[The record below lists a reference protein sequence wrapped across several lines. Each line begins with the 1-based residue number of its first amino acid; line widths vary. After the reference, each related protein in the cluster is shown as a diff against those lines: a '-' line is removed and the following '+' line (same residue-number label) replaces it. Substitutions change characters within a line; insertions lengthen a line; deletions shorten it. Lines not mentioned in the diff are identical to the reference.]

1 MSADVLDG
9 VLSVLLNTGTW
20 MATSSWRK
28 ESKAGWD
35 RTEFDE
41 MRGKSLIG
49 SEVEMMGPELEMMGP
64 ELEVMVS
71 EVGIGGRGRVL

>member
-1 MSADVLDG
+1 LGTNEKISADVLDS

-20 MATSSWRK
+20 VVTSSWKK
-28 ESKAGWD
+28 ESKTGRD
-35 RTEFDE
+35 RTELDE

-49 SEVEMMGPELEMMGP
+49 SEVEMMGP

>member
-9 VLSVLLNTGTW
+9 VLSALLNTGTW
-20 MATSSWRK
+20 VATSSWRK

-49 SEVEMMGPELEMMGP
+49 SEVEMMGPELE
-64 ELEVMVS
+64 VMVS
-71 EVGIGGRGRVL
+71 EIGIGGRGRVL

>member
-1 MSADVLDG
+1 LGANEKMSADVLIS
-9 VLSVLLNTGTW
+9 VLSVLLNTGAW
-20 MATSSWRK
+20 VVTSSWRK
-28 ESKAGWD
+28 ESKARGD
-35 RTEFDE
+35 RTELAE

-49 SEVEMMGPELEMMGP
+49 SEVEMMGP

>member
-1 MSADVLDG
+1 
-9 VLSVLLNTGTW
+9 
-20 MATSSWRK
+20 
-28 ESKAGWD
+28 
-35 RTEFDE
+35 

-49 SEVEMMGPELEMMGP
+49 SDVETMGP

>member
-20 MATSSWRK
+20 IATSSWRK

-35 RTEFDE
+35 RIEFDE

-49 SEVEMMGPELEMMGP
+49 SEVEMMGPELG
-64 ELEVMVS
+64 VMVS

>member
-49 SEVEMMGPELEMMGP
+49 SEMEMMGP